1 MELLINGV
9 YENDIVQ
16 FLKREIPDG
25 AVFFDIGA
33 NIGSIGL
40 PVVKQKQN
48 IKYFG
53 FEASPNVFAYL
64 QKNFTQNNIRHFALH
79 NKLVH
84 KDDGETMKFYQSDLY
99 GKSSL
104 SPTYSNEAVEIE
116 SLSIDKY
123 CADNNIPCI
132 DWMKVDVQGFEL
144 FVFEGMKKM
153 LQEKRVKNILFE
165 FEAWAE
171 REAGLELGAAKKYIE
186 ETGYELLN
194 LKGKPW
200 ILDEMNNDTMIL
212 AKPKSLAGG

>member
-9 YENDIVQ
+9 YEYDIVQ

-153 LQEKRVKNILFE
+153 LQEKKVKNILFE

-171 REAGLELGAAKKYIE
+171 IEAGVEPGAAKKYIE

-200 ILDEMNNDTMIL
+200 IFGEKNNDTMIL

>member
-123 CADNNIPCI
+123 CAENNIPCI

-171 REAGLELGAAKKYIE
+171 IEAGVEPGSAKKYIE

-200 ILDEMNNDTMIL
+200 IFDEKNNDTMIL